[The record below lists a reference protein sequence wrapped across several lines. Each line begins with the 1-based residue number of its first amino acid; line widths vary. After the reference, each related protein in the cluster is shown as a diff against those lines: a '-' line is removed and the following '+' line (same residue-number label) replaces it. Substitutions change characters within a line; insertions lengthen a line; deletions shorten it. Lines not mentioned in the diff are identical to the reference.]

1 MSFNIWKTT
10 FNFWRKIWIS
20 ILVTLLQLYRRKEK
34 LKICRYD
41 CTYVTWYM
49 FLRYLRKEEMS
60 VRLLTLDNLTWN
72 VLTAHR
78 RGWLTILLN
87 FYCLCVPVIWSFLLR
102 NLLLIEMIIWNG
114 ILLRAVFSWLIYV
127 SVNSSKFI
135 QEFAQKCQYFTL
147 IAQSVPLYTC

>member
-1 MSFNIWKTT
+1 MVKPSSDCYLTVEKKPFK
-10 FNFWRKIWIS
+10 FWRNIWIS

-60 VRLLTLDNLTWN
+60 VCLLTLDNLTWN

-78 RGWLTILLN
+78 RSWLTILLD
-87 FYCLCVPVIWSFLLR
+87 FYCLCVPVIWSFVVHCKIRCWLRLL
-102 NLLLIEMIIWNG
+102 NEKYLWSLNHLDGNVCFIWDFT
-114 ILLRAVFSWLIYV
+114 FSIWFV
-127 SVNSSKFI
+127 SRPVH
-135 QEFAQKCQYFTL
+135 
-147 IAQSVPLYTC
+147 VR

>member
-60 VRLLTLDNLTWN
+60 VCLLTLDNLTWN

-78 RGWLTILLN
+78 RGWLTILLD
-87 FYCLCVPVIWSFLLR
+87 FYCLCAPVLWSFAYCKIRCWSKWVKNNYDFLITCKAMCASFWI
-102 NLLLIEMIIWNG
+102 LLLAYDL
-114 ILLRAVFSWLIYV
+114 ILGPVHVR
-127 SVNSSKFI
+127 
-135 QEFAQKCQYFTL
+135 
-147 IAQSVPLYTC
+147 